1 MGFEPAAGGELGR
14 DAGGE
19 KDEADGEGADDPAD
33 LHAALE
39 HEPVEQGQHEDE
51 HGRFGKEGRAA
62 MRGDGDEVDERGGGL
77 LRASVSACGEQD
89 KTWTG
94 GCYELRRRLWTN
106 RCSCGDTP

>member
-14 DAGGE
+14 NAGGE

-51 HGRFGKEGRAA
+51 HGRLGKERRAA
-62 MRGDGDEVDERGGGL
+62 MGRDGDEIDERGGGL
-77 LRASVSACGEQD
+77 LRGSVAACGEQD
-89 KTWTG
+89 QTRTG
-94 GCYELRRRLWTN
+94 DLGYLRRRLWT
-106 RCSCGDTP
+106 

>member
-1 MGFEPAAGGELGR
+1 MSFEPAACRELGR
-14 DAGGE
+14 NAGGE
-19 KDEADGEGADDPAD
+19 KNEADGEGAEHPAD

-51 HGRFGKEGRAA
+51 HSRLGKKGRAA
-62 MRGDGDEVDERGGGL
+62 MGGDGDEVDERGGGL

-94 GCYELRRRLWTN
+94 G
-106 RCSCGDTP
+106 